1 MSNLQIVFLCMFIS
15 FLVCAVCMS
24 SFNQD
29 QKDKFHAIDF
39 NISGL
44 WKSIRT
50 YNEEI
55 AILRAKIYDLENR
68 IKEMEKLDD
77 GK

>member
-44 WKSIRT
+44 WKKIRT
-50 YNEEI
+50 YDEEFN
-55 AILRAKIYDLENR
+55 ILRARVYDLEQKL
-68 IKEMEKLDD
+68 KELENGEK
-77 GK
+77 